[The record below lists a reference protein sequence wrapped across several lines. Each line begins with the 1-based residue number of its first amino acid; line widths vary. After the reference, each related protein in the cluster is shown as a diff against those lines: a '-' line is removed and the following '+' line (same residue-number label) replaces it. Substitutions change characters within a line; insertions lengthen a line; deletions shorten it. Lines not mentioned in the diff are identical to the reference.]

1 MLAVQ
6 RRFAILNL
14 LGHRDAASV
23 EDLASRLRVSLSTV
37 RRDLHELEREGLV
50 RRVHGG
56 AVLTQGSAGPDAP
69 ERPPADR
76 EVERREDK
84 QAIAETAVGLVAR
97 GATLLLTGGTTT
109 AALVPL
115 VAAVPDVTVVT
126 NSLDVAHRLSVADV
140 DVIVLGGVLRRPE
153 LSLLG
158 HLVGVSIHEVHVDHA
173 IMGVYGI
180 DPRSGALGASA
191 QECETDRTLARCAQR
206 LTILAAADK
215 FARRSPH
222 VIAPVEGITE
232 IITSS
237 DAPPDDVEAL
247 RARGVDVNVVNPT
260 SEPFRPP
267 RRETS

>member
-6 RRFAILNL
+6 RRLVIIDL
-14 LGHRDAASV
+14 LRRRGATSV

-50 RRVHGG
+50 RRVYGG
-56 AVLTQGSAGPDAP
+56 AVLTEGSTYPCAP
-69 ERPPADR
+69 ERPRADR

-84 QAIAETAVGLVAR
+84 QAIAEAAVGLVAR

-126 NSLDVAHRLSVADV
+126 NSLDVARRLSVVDV

-158 HLVGVSIHEVHVDHA
+158 HLVGVSINEVHVDHA

-191 QECETDRTLARCAQR
+191 QKCETDRTLARCAQR

-222 VIAPVEGITE
+222 VITAVEGITE

-237 DAPPDDVEAL
+237 DAPLDDVEAL
-247 RARGVDVNVVNPT
+247 RSRGVNVSVVNPT
-260 SEPFRPP
+260 SEPFRPA

>member
-6 RRFAILNL
+6 RRIATIDL
-14 LGHRDAASV
+14 LGRNNAASV
-23 EDLASRLRVSLSTV
+23 EDLASHLRVSLSTV

-56 AVLTQGSAGPDAP
+56 AVLARGPAGPDAP
-69 ERPPADR
+69 ELPPADR

-84 QAIAETAVGLVAR
+84 VRIAEMAIGLISP
-97 GATLLLTGGTTT
+97 GSTLLLTGGTTT

-115 VAAVPDVTVVT
+115 LAGVADITVVT

-140 DVIVLGGVLRRPE
+140 DVIVLGGALRRPE

-158 HLVGVSIHEVHVDHA
+158 HLVGVSIQEVHVDHA
-173 IMGVYGI
+173 VMGVYGI

-191 QECETDRTLARCAQR
+191 QECETDRSLARCAQR
-206 LTILAAADK
+206 LTVLADADK

-222 VIAPVEGITE
+222 RIARVERITE
-232 IITSS
+232 LVTSS
-237 DAPPDDVEAL
+237 DAPAEDVDLL
-247 RARGVDVNVVNPT
+247 RDRGVAVHVA
-260 SEPFRPP
+260 
-267 RRETS
+267 